1 MGASNTAAWRIALGL
16 CVLILCQTNAR
27 AEVTELARFSLGEDA
42 AGSPA
47 RLVSADGTLTLE
59 AVGSPETI
67 EDVSTEAARQTG
79 SRLAVRLDAGEGYRL
94 EGLPEE
100 YRGQLGVELWVRPTP
115 QEGFRNAA
123 NYGGGTGLGVA
134 LNNDGGWG
142 VVYGKATVGWSQL
155 GPGRWV
161 HLAVVQDG
169 GQASFF
175 VDGKPAGVANNAES
189 WGFPADRPL
198 LLGLPVEPD
207 KHRPFAGDLD
217 ELRVFTFAPGAFDPT
232 DLLVFG
238 GGRPSGDVLE
248 PTGVAAEAWV
258 DFSKPQPENG
268 LTFDRGTGE
277 PATAEG
283 KRAWKSDRQT
293 NPSMG
298 WVKEFNLRFTDERFR
313 DGKMPVVDVEALV
326 RLDTWAGV
334 HAYGDTASSGGHE
347 ELAWLWGGDP
357 QWKLLRFELD
367 DAHFGARD
375 FGNPPTAHR
384 SDGFDLRLFG
394 ANEPMFVHRVAVTG
408 YRRSGDVDW
417 SRLLRARRPLG
428 VATHG
433 DAGNLMFERS
443 APARLRFA
451 VRNLALQDTRA
462 RWSLRVLDE
471 QGQTKARQNGTVT
484 LDAEGDSTFDAEFD
498 VSDWPLGSYRYAYR
512 LEHDEHSTPVAAID
526 GRLGVYQGGPAP
538 RLGDVDGDKPGGFL
552 YGMQA
557 VIGPLV
563 PHNAAWLDLLGVDIL
578 REGTLNYQKAD
589 PAEQQRVTEAL
600 AQRDIHLLA
609 KIDPPLPGSP
619 VNYLP
624 DGLTPEEEV
633 RERAKAAAH
642 CRRVGR
648 TLGDRLYY
656 YEIGNEPD
664 LPFFYPGPIEEYAE
678 SFRVM
683 RAAIHEADPDAVVMN
698 GGVCFHSAI
707 GYERAHQ
714 LIELLAD
721 DVDAWAYHAHGPG
734 FEAERDR
741 YEMLRAATDAVGKS
755 HLPVVET
762 ETGVAASGEI
772 QLQEQARTAVEKFVY
787 CMSKDMPLMIFFA
800 LHFQGGDG
808 GYTMIEADHEPRP
821 VVLAYRNIVKT
832 LRTSRYADAVEALS
846 DTAHG
851 HRFVDP
857 DTGRQT
863 LVLWSTAEQPEPV
876 RIDLGTER
884 SDITRIDLMGNREA
898 MPIEAGVASFALGA
912 DAVYLTWSDG
922 QVDAG
927 PALAGLPPLLESPTE
942 ARAVGGET
950 LTFDALVRPHGAT
963 PADRVLRARLV
974 LADAE
979 VDTRVI
985 DVPAPSAG
993 ADEAMTVPVS
1003 LDVPATFSRLTWPA
1017 TWRVGFSDLPSFGS
1031 PWVSMNGSIDLAEL
1045 AGDFAERDA
1054 AVVGSRV
1061 WSDRD
1066 QRVTVGASADWW
1078 MAWRVNGRPV
1088 YDTLERGN
1096 QSGASPLAHTF
1107 EVDLKRGWNDLEADV
1122 LSGSQGWKFLAA
1134 GPDTVA
1140 AGRRPESPPDRV
1152 ELTLWEGD
1160 PSASAEP
1167 LARRVL
1173 PVVAV
1178 PAITPSSAGGGTPPL
1193 AVLGAESVDN
1203 PNASHPDTSRW
1214 YAGPDDLSAVVW
1226 LTADDDAPLTL
1237 RIAVRD
1243 DQHDPNQDRVTA
1255 RLRFDDAPP
1264 VVVTPRPTP
1273 DVGVYVARIDRPD
1286 GHRTATLEL
1295 EITDIDAGFEKQ
1307 TLRWSQRRVLP

>member
-1 MGASNTAAWRIALGL
+1 MRSPLGL
-16 CVLILCQTNAR
+16 CPAVLTALLVCVFTAGAAH
-27 AEVTELARFSLGEDA
+27 AELRELARFSLGEDA

-59 AVGSPETI
+59 AVGNPQTV

-94 EGLPEE
+94 DGLPEGFS
-100 YRGQLGVELWVRPTP
+100 GQLGVELWVRPT
-115 QEGFRNAA
+115 QQDGFRNAA
-123 NYGGGTGLGVA
+123 NYGGGTGLGIA
-134 LNNDGGWG
+134 MQNHGGWG
-142 VVYGKATVGWSQL
+142 VVYGKATVGWSEL

-169 GQASFF
+169 GKASFF
-175 VDGKPAGVANNAES
+175 VDGKPAGVAENAES
-189 WGFPADRPL
+189 WGFPAARPL

-207 KHRPFAGDLD
+207 KHQPFAGDLD
-217 ELRVFTFAPGAFDPT
+217 ELRVFTFAPGAFDPS

-238 GGRPSGDVLE
+238 GGKSGGDVLE

-268 LTFDRGTGE
+268 LTFDRSTGE
-277 PATAEG
+277 PANAEG
-283 KRAWKSDRQT
+283 KRAWKSYRQR
-293 NPSMG
+293 NASMG
-298 WVKEFNLRFTDERFR
+298 WVKEFNLTFTDERFR
-313 DGKMPVVDVEALV
+313 HGNMSVVDVEALV

-394 ANEPMFVHRVAVTG
+394 ANEPMFVHRVSVTG

-417 SRLLRARRPLG
+417 SRLLRAERPLG
-428 VATHG
+428 VATYG

-443 APARLRFA
+443 KPARLRFA
-451 VRNLALQDTRA
+451 VRNLALQATAA
-462 RWSLRVLDE
+462 RWSIRVVDE
-471 QGQTKARQNGTVT
+471 QGQTKARQEGVAR

-512 LEHDEHSTPVAAID
+512 LEHDGHPTPVAAID
-526 GRLGVYQGGPAP
+526 GRLGVYEGGPAP

-557 VIGPLV
+557 VNGPLV

-589 PAEQQRVTEAL
+589 PAEQDRVVEAL

-619 VNYLP
+619 VNYRP
-624 DGLTPEEEV
+624 EGLTPEEEV
-633 RERAKAAAH
+633 RERAKATAH
-642 CRRVGR
+642 CRRVAR
-648 TLGDRLYY
+648 VHADRLYY

-683 RAAIHEADPDAVVMN
+683 RAAIHEGDDDAVVMN

-707 GYERAHQ
+707 GYERAHR

-762 ETGVAASGEI
+762 ETGVAASGEV
-772 QLQEQARTAVEKFVY
+772 QLREQARTAVEKFVY

-821 VVLAYRNIVKT
+821 VVLAYRNLVQT
-832 LRTSRYADAVEALS
+832 LRGSRYADAVGDLS

-876 RIDLGTER
+876 RINLGTEL
-884 SDITRIDLMGNREA
+884 TRVTQIDLMGNRA
-898 MPIEAGVASFALGA
+898 TLPIEAGVASFALGA

-922 QVDAG
+922 RPAADT
-927 PALAGLPPLLESPTE
+927 ALAGLPPLLEAPGRTNAVAGE
-942 ARAVGGET
+942 ALT
-950 LTFDALVRPHGAT
+950 LDALVRPQGPT
-963 PADRVLRARLV
+963 PTDRVLQARLV
-974 LADAE
+974 LDDAE
-979 VDTRVI
+979 IDVRQI
-985 DVPAPSAG
+985 DVPASSARSAEG
-993 ADEAMTVPVS
+993 LTVPVA
-1003 LDVPATFSRLTWPA
+1003 LDVPATFDRVAWPT
-1017 TWRVGFSDLPSFGS
+1017 TWRVGFDDKPSFGT
-1031 PWVSMNGSIDLAEL
+1031 PWVSMGESIDLAEL
-1045 AGDFAERDA
+1045 AGNFAERDP
-1054 AVVGSRV
+1054 AVVRSRV

-1066 QRVTVGASADWW
+1066 RRVTVGASADWW
-1078 MAWRVNGRPV
+1078 MAYRVNGRAV

-1096 QSGASPLAHTF
+1096 QSGVSPLAHTF
-1107 EVDLKRGWNDLEADV
+1107 DVDLKRGWNDLEADV

-1134 GPDTVA
+1134 GPATVA
-1140 AGRRPESPPDRV
+1140 AARRPESPPDRV
-1152 ELTLWEGD
+1152 ELTLWEGN

-1178 PAITPSSAGGGTPPL
+1178 PAVAPSSAGDETPPL
-1193 AVLGAESVDN
+1193 AVLGAAFVNN
-1203 PNASHPDTSRW
+1203 PNESHPDTSRW
-1214 YAGPDDLSAVVW
+1214 YAGPDDLSAVVG
-1226 LTADDDAPLTL
+1226 LNAEGASALAL
-1237 RIAVRD
+1237 RVEVHD
-1243 DQHDPNQDRVTA
+1243 DQHDPQQDRVQA
-1255 RLRFDDAPP
+1255 RLMFDDAPA
-1264 VVVTPRPTP
+1264 VEANLQPTP
-1273 DVGVYVARIDRPD
+1273 DDGVYLARIDRPA
-1286 GHRTATLEL
+1286 GRRTVTVEL
-1295 EITDIDAGFEKQ
+1295 EITDVDAGFEKQ